1 MSRRNTVFVDIA
13 VLASIYVLLALGYIV
28 VYRTSRILNFAHGDV
43 FMVGGYLIFTLVSV
57 LSLTPMLALPASLA
71 GGAVAGILVYLVLMA
86 PMAGHSI
93 FAAVLVTIGLGIII
107 RGVTLIGYSGRI
119 IYPGRVFGISNE
131 PIALFGNLVV
141 SRLEL
146 YIIASAVLA
155 IVILL
160 AFFRYSSLGIRMRA
174 ASEDSRLATFRG
186 INIHALFALAWA
198 IATSIAIYTSALYSF
213 NQQVNATLSEVAL
226 RGLAVALVGGMDS
239 IKGAVPAA
247 LLIAA
252 LEIATQRYVSPQ
264 ASEAVPFLILV
275 LVLLVRPWG
284 FFGTKEAID
293 RI

>member
-1 MSRRNTVFVDIA
+1 VNTVLIDIV

-43 FMVGGYLIFTLVSV
+43 FMVGGYLIFSLVSV
-57 LSLTPMLALPASLA
+57 LSLTPMLALPVSLA
-71 GGAVAGILVYLVLMA
+71 GGAVAGVLVYAVLMA

-107 RGVTLIGYSGRI
+107 RGMTLIGYGGQI
-119 IYPGRVFGISNE
+119 IYPGRVFGITNE
-131 PIALFGNLVV
+131 PIALFGDLVA

-155 IVILL
+155 IAALL

-174 ASEDSRLATFRG
+174 ASEDSRLASFRG

-198 IATSIAIYTSALYSF
+198 IATSVAIYTSALYSF
-213 NQQVNATLSEVAL
+213 NQQINAGLSEVAL

-239 IKGAVPAA
+239 IKGAAPAA
-247 LLIAA
+247 LLIAT
-252 LEIATQRYVSPQ
+252 LEIATQRFVSPQ
-264 ASEAVPFLILV
+264 ASEAVPFLMLV

>member
-1 MSRRNTVFVDIA
+1 MVVDIV

-28 VYRTSRILNFAHGDV
+28 VYRTSRILNFAHGDM

-57 LSLTPMLALPASLA
+57 LHLAPMLALPASLA
-71 GGAVAGILVYLVLMA
+71 GGAIAGVLVYIVLMA

-107 RGVTLIGYSGRI
+107 RGVTLIGYSGQI
-119 IYPGRVFGISNE
+119 IYPGRVFGIANE
-131 PIALFGNLVV
+131 PISLFGNLVV

-146 YIIASAVLA
+146 YIVGSAVLA
-155 IVILL
+155 ILALL

-174 ASEDSRLATFRG
+174 ASEDSRLASFRG
-186 INIHALFALAWA
+186 INIHALFALAWG
-198 IATSIAIYTSALYSF
+198 ISTSIAIYTSALYSF
-213 NQQVNATLSEVAL
+213 NQQVNPTLSEVAL

-239 IKGAVPAA
+239 IKGALPAA

-264 ASEAVPFLILV
+264 ASEAVPFLMLV

>member
-1 MSRRNTVFVDIA
+1 VLVDIA

-43 FMVGGYLIFTLVSV
+43 FMVGGYLVFTLVSV
-57 LSLTPMLALPASLA
+57 LSITPMLALPASLV
-71 GGAVAGILVYLVLMA
+71 GGAVAGALVYLVLMA

-107 RGVTLIGYSGRI
+107 RGLTLIGYGGQI
-119 IYPGRVFGISNE
+119 IYPGRVFGIANE
-131 PIALFGNLVV
+131 PIALFGNLVA

-155 IVILL
+155 IVALL

-174 ASEDSRLATFRG
+174 ASEDARLASFRG

-198 IATSIAIYTSALYSF
+198 IATSIAIYASALYSF

-264 ASEAVPFLILV
+264 ASEAVPFLMLV

>member
-1 MSRRNTVFVDIA
+1 VLVDIV

-43 FMVGGYLIFTLVSV
+43 FMVGGYLIFTLISV
-57 LSLTPMLALPASLA
+57 LHITPILALPTSLV
-71 GGAVAGILVYLVLMA
+71 GGAVAGILVYVVLMA

-107 RGVTLIGYSGRI
+107 RGLTLIGYGGQI
-119 IYPGRVFGISNE
+119 IYPGRVFGITNE
-131 PIALFGNLVV
+131 PIALFGNAVA

-146 YIIASAVLA
+146 YIIASAVIA
-155 IVILL
+155 IVALL

-174 ASEDSRLATFRG
+174 ASEDARLASFRG

-213 NQQVNATLSEVAL
+213 NQQINATLSEVAL

-239 IKGAVPAA
+239 IRGTVPAA

-252 LEIATQRYVSPQ
+252 LEIVTQRYVSPQ
-264 ASEAVPFLILV
+264 ASEAVPFLLLV